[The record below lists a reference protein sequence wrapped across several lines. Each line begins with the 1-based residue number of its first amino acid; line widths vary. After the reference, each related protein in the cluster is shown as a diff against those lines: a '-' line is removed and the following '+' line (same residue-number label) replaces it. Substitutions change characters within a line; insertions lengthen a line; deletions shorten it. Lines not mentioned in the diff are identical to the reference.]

1 MPATMDWLYFIYVSI
16 GFIVQIMIVYYLGLL
31 VSVKQDWA
39 INRCNPLY
47 MGFAD
52 NVEENFNYCVQ
63 NTQLNF
69 MGYILQPFNYI
80 LSVLSSMGGEF
91 TQSIDYIR
99 VMISSIRT
107 FFTSIVQNIFGVFLN
122 IIIEFQKIIIS
133 IKDLVGKLIG
143 ILTVFMYLIEG
154 SILSLEGI
162 NNSSTMKVMRDLGNF
177 CFHPDTMLKLKNGKT
192 VAIKNIQIDD
202 VLEDGSVVLATIQSV
217 KRKDN
222 PLFKFENNRDNN
234 NNIYVTGSHYVMF
247 ADTNTFIE
255 VKHHPKA
262 KLCMET
268 SCSHL
273 CSLITNTHL
282 IKIGDYI
289 FWDYE
294 DDYLQGEKM
303 GYHFIN
309 NSDKII
315 V

>member
-1 MPATMDWLYFIYVSI
+1 MDWLYFIYVSI

-255 VKHHPKA
+255 VKHHPIA